1 MDETLVASADFKEK
15 LLPSK
20 EKAEIDALRREL
32 DWLLKNEVHPVLEGV
47 RETLQE
53 CYDCLPFHG
62 TAEKTA
68 EHDMQSQR
76 ILLTCPNASSIN
88 FKSVVT
94 LTGDCVEEADL
105 QFKHK
110 QGKEHHLFRTK
121 VRQGCVWKLPQI
133 RDAGN
138 HLCSALET
146 ASRNDPAYEYKSVK
160 EVFLQLDELMESLLK
175 CRKCLSLPKR
185 KSIQDL
191 LDSQKMLQ
199 FKPPL
204 PNDVAIS
211 FYIHTSKLVLALYF
225 LQNNGQHQRVEITYR
240 VQVEAMV
247 KWLNEAIIFFTLSLQ
262 QCQQLKDKLMAVSKI
277 LEDQ

>member
-1 MDETLVASADFKEK
+1 MDEVSA
-15 LLPSK
+15 K
-20 EKAEIDALRREL
+20 EKAELDVLHREL
-32 DWLLKNEVHPVLEGV
+32 EWLLKNEVHPVLSNV

-62 TAEKTA
+62 AVEKNV
-68 EHDMQSQR
+68 EHNTQPQR

-121 VRQGCVWKLPQI
+121 VKQGSVWRLPQI

-138 HLCSALET
+138 HLCSALEI
-146 ASRNDPAYEYKSVK
+146 ASKNDPTYEYKSVK
-160 EVFLQLDELMESLLK
+160 EVFLQLDELMESLIK
-175 CRKCLSLPKR
+175 CRQCLSLPKR

-191 LDSQKMLQ
+191 MDSQKLLV

-225 LQNNGQHQRVEITYR
+225 LHTNGQHHRVEITHR

-262 QCQQLKDKLMAVSKI
+262 QCQQLRDKLMAVSKI
-277 LEDQ
+277 IENP